1 MNWTGTA
8 FWKDDSVQKHLR
20 KHRNIAAAIIAAATI
35 VAGGCATAS
44 SPDAWEVFR
53 QQVANACVIASG
65 LGSAVARVDPF
76 GTESYGLAS
85 VTGLGDDGTEHT
97 VICVVRKS
105 PGGILNAEISAGFDE
120 WVTVPN

>member
-1 MNWTGTA
+1 MQENPG
-8 FWKDDSVQKHLR
+8 

-44 SPDAWEVFR
+44 SPDAWEAFR
-53 QQVANACVIASG
+53 QQVADACIIASG
-65 LGSAVARVDPF
+65 LGSAAVRVDPF

-85 VTGLGDDGTEHT
+85 VSGLGDDGTEHT

-105 PGGILNAEISAGFDE
+105 PGGILNAEISAGFEE
-120 WVTVPN
+120 WIAVPN